1 MKLKKYNPEIHH
13 RYSLRLKGYDYS
25 RNGAYFI
32 TVCSYKKECIFE
44 DDKIRQILA
53 DAWDSLPLLFQNVEL
68 YEFIVMP
75 NHVHAIVWIEPV
87 GAGLALPNRGLP
99 SNKSNTDRCGPRP
112 APSLGDIVCAFKSKT
127 AVYINRYRN
136 TSGVPV
142 WQRNYYDHIIRDEK
156 SLSRIQEYIVN
167 NPLKWEEDIEN
178 PLNGGNKRIKDYY
191 DRIF

>member
-1 MKLKKYNPEIHH
+1 MGAGPNPEIHH
-13 RYSLRLKGYDYS
+13 RYALRLKGYDYS

-44 DDKIRQILA
+44 DDKIRQTLA
-53 DAWDSLPLLFQNVEL
+53 DEWDSKPVLFQNVEL
-68 YEFIVMP
+68 DEFIVMP
-75 NHVHAIVWIEPV
+75 NHVHAIVWIKPV
-87 GAGLALPNRGLP
+87 GAGLALPNKELP
-99 SNKSNTDRCGPRP
+99 SNKSTTDRCGPRP
-112 APSLGDIVCAFKSKT
+112 AASLGDIVCAFKSKT

-156 SLSRIQEYIVN
+156 SLRRIQEYIVN
-167 NPLKWEEDIEN
+167 NPLKWGEDIEN
-178 PLNGGNKRIKDYY
+178 PLNGNKSIKNYY